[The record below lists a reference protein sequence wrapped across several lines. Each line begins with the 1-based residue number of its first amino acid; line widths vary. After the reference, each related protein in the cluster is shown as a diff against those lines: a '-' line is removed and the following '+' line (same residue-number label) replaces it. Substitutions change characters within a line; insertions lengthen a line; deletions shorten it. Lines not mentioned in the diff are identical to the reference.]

1 MKLLSYITLIV
12 AIFLGGCSAPD
23 GSDITTKNPAPE
35 RKERRTVDRSTINP
49 APGSFYAA
57 AADGDLDS
65 VKMMLEDGQDINAR
79 DKDGVTALAWASI
92 RGRVDVAR
100 YLIEQKADPVLSDH
114 KGLTPLHKACLFGNK
129 DIIQLLI
136 DAGAD
141 VNAEGPQG
149 VKPLTIALRMNHI
162 DAITLLESAGAVA
175 E

>member
-1 MKLLSYITLIV
+1 MKLFSYIAL
-12 AIFLGGCSAPD
+12 IFLILLGACSAPE
-23 GSDITTKNPAPE
+23 GSDITTKKPAPE
-35 RKERRTVDRSTINP
+35 KKERATVDRSTINP
-49 APGSFYAA
+49 APGTFYAA
-57 AADGDLDS
+57 AADGNLES
-65 VKMMLEDGQDINAR
+65 VKKMLEDGQDINAQ

-100 YLIEQKADPVLSDH
+100 YLVEQKADPALSDN

-129 DIIQLLI
+129 DIIQLLM

-149 VKPLTIALRMNHI
+149 VKPLAIALRMNHT